1 MEIRT
6 CEEYVLNELNK
17 AQEVAE
23 SAKDVVNELQR
34 VLYTVQNYLELYMDD
49 DGIVSIEVD
58 PVVQANDEIKNLFIQ
73 LLGRG
78 KYAVKNPEAD
88 AAENVEA

>member
-17 AQEVAE
+17 AQEDAE
-23 SAKDVVNELQR
+23 QAKGVTNDLQR
-34 VLYTVQNYLELYMDD
+34 LLYTVQNGLELFMDK
-49 DGIVSIEVD
+49 DGSMRIEVD
-58 PVVQANDEIKNLFIQ
+58 EFVTENPEIKNILIQ

-78 KYAVKNPEAD
+78 KYAVEGGA